1 MNVQTAA
8 FNLVHDYPG
17 GATALAPLLGK
28 SASTLSHEVD
38 PNYPTAK
45 LGLADALKLT
55 MLSKDR
61 SVLNAFAM
69 ACHCMVLPLPA
80 CADGVDD
87 DTFKGVT
94 RMAREFAEV
103 IGQISEV
110 TADGRVS
117 DNELRRVEGEA
128 AELVSAVQMVLTA
141 LRARNEAGKPK
152 SEREGS

>member
-28 SASTLSHEVD
+28 SASTLNHEVE
-38 PNYPTAK
+38 PNYATAK

-61 SVLNAFAM
+61 GILNAFAM
-69 ACHCMVLPLPA
+69 ACHCMVLPLPSSPE
-80 CADGVDD
+80 GIDD
-87 DTFKGVT
+87 DTFTSVT

-103 IGQISEV
+103 ISQIAEV
-110 TADGRVS
+110 TADGAVS
-117 DNELRRVEGEA
+117 DNELGRVEREA
-128 AELVSAVQMVLTA
+128 AELVAAVQAVLAA
-141 LRARNEAGKPK
+141 LQARNRASKRTSQWEA
-152 SEREGS
+152 R

>member
-1 MNVQTAA
+1 MNVLTAA

-61 SVLNAFAM
+61 TVLNAFAM

-117 DNELRRVEGEA
+117 DNELRRVESEA

>member
-103 IGQISEV
+103 IGEISAV

>member
-28 SASTLSHEVD
+28 SASTLNHEVD

-55 MLSKDR
+55 VLSKDR
-61 SVLNAFAM
+61 GVLNAFAM
-69 ACHCMVLPLPA
+69 ACHCMVLPLPS
-80 CADGVDD
+80 CADGIDD

-94 RMAREFAEV
+94 RLAREFAEV
-103 IGQISEV
+103 ISQISEV
-110 TADGRVS
+110 TADGAVS
-117 DNELRRVEGEA
+117 DNELGRVEREA
-128 AELVSAVQMVLTA
+128 SELVSAVQAVLTT
-141 LRARNEAGKPK
+141 LRVRNEAGKPK
-152 SEREGS
+152 EVR

>member
-28 SASTLSHEVD
+28 SASTLNHEVD

-55 MLSKDR
+55 LLSKDR
-61 SVLNAFAM
+61 GVLNAFAM
-69 ACHCMVLPLPA
+69 SCHCMVVPLPA
-80 CADGVDD
+80 CADGIDD

-94 RMAREFAEV
+94 RLAREFAEV
-103 IGQISEV
+103 ISQISEV
-110 TADGRVS
+110 TADGAVS
-117 DNELRRVEGEA
+117 DNELRRVEREA
-128 AELVSAVQMVLTA
+128 TELVSAVQAVLTT
-141 LRARNEAGKPK
+141 LRVRNEAGKPK
-152 SEREGS
+152 EAR

>member
-45 LGLADALKLT
+45 IGLADALKLT
-55 MLSKDR
+55 LLTKDR
-61 SVLNAFAM
+61 GILNSFAL
-69 ACHCMVLPLPA
+69 ASHCMVLPLPA
-80 CADGVDD
+80 CADGIDD

-110 TADGRVS
+110 TADGAVT

-128 AELVSAVQMVLTA
+128 AELMSAVQAVLIA
-141 LRARNEAGKPK
+141 LRVRNEAAKPQ
-152 SEREGS
+152 SMREGR

>member
-69 ACHCMVLPLPA
+69 ACHCMVVPLPA
-80 CADGVDD
+80 CSDNDDD
-87 DTFKGVT
+87 DTFRSVT
-94 RMAREFAEV
+94 RVAREFAELISEV
-103 IGQISEV
+103 SEV
-110 TADGRVS
+110 TADGAVS
-117 DNELRRVEGEA
+117 DNELRRVDSEA
-128 AELVSAVQMVLTA
+128 TELVAAIQAVLTT
-141 LRARNEAGKPK
+141 LRLRNERSRPK
-152 SEREGS
+152 TFREVC

>member
-55 MLSKDR
+55 LLSKDR
-61 SVLNAFAM
+61 TVLNAFAM

-94 RMAREFAEV
+94 RLAREFAEV
-103 IGQISEV
+103 ISQVSEV
-110 TADGRVS
+110 TADGTVS
-117 DNELRRVEGEA
+117 DNELRRVEREA
-128 AELVSAVQMVLTA
+128 AELVSAVQAVLTA
-141 LRARNEAGKPK
+141 LRVRNEAGKPK
-152 SEREGS
+152 EAR

>member
-55 MLSKDR
+55 LLSNDR
-61 SVLNAFAM
+61 TVLNAFAM

-80 CADGVDD
+80 CADGIDD

-94 RMAREFAEV
+94 RLAREFAEV
-103 IGQISEV
+103 ISQISEV
-110 TADGRVS
+110 TADGAVS
-117 DNELRRVEGEA
+117 DNELRRVDTEA
-128 AELVSAVQMVLTA
+128 TELVSAIQAVLTG
-141 LRARNEAGKPK
+141 LRLRNERSRPK
-152 SEREGS
+152 TFREVC

>member
-28 SASTLSHEVD
+28 SASTLNHEVD

-55 MLSKDR
+55 LLSKDR

-80 CADGVDD
+80 CADGIDD

-94 RMAREFAEV
+94 RLAREFAEV
-103 IGQISEV
+103 ISQISEV
-110 TADGRVS
+110 TADGAVT

-128 AELVSAVQMVLTA
+128 AELVSAVQAVLTT
-141 LRARNEAGKPK
+141 LRVRNEAGKPK
-152 SEREGS
+152 EAR

>member
-61 SVLNAFAM
+61 TVLNAFAM

-117 DNELRRVEGEA
+117 DNELRRVESEA

>member
-117 DNELRRVEGEA
+117 DNELRRVEREA
-128 AELVSAVQMVLTA
+128 TELVSAVQMVLTA

-152 SEREGS
+152 SEREAS

>member
-117 DNELRRVEGEA
+117 DNELRRVESEA

>member
-38 PNYPTAK
+38 PNYATAK

-61 SVLNAFAM
+61 SILNAFALN
-69 ACHCMVLPLPA
+69 CHCMVLPLPSSP
-80 CADGVDD
+80 DGIDD
-87 DTFKGVT
+87 DTFKSVT

-103 IGQISEV
+103 IGQVAEV
-110 TADGRVS
+110 TADGAVS
-117 DNELRRVEGEA
+117 DNELGRVEREA
-128 AELVSAVQMVLTA
+128 AELVAAVQVVLAA
-141 LRARNEAGKPK
+141 LQARNRASKRTSQWEA
-152 SEREGS
+152 R